1 MFIVVE
7 YLISATLLPSASYK
21 DNLFRCHGQFGSAEE
36 AQRWA
41 EGKGFQNGYSIQP
54 LS

>member
-1 MFIVVE
+1 MFVVVE
-7 YLISATLLPSASYK
+7 YLVSETLLPSASYK
-21 DNLFRCHGQFGSAEE
+21 DNLFRCHGGFGSAEE
-36 AQRWA
+36 AKRWA